1 MSAPSP
7 IRISLD
13 RVAATIVDCD
23 PDVRSRL
30 ALITIESVRVTP
42 VLITLFAFQGFLPCN
57 AQNTSVTLNSATV
70 THRIVTSEA
79 FSEWLKMQTWPT
91 FCQFWPV
98 FPEKL
103 VLLLSTRAANVSER
117 ILIRNTLCFCKLLF
131 LQPLPLKDGK
141 VPAIARDFSASICM
155 TKLGLFGCSSAP
167 IECCVKRMLGKGNSL
182 ELSNLRPNFYTQGRI
197 LKWMHFSTTNKTRG

>member
-70 THRIVTSEA
+70 THRIVTSGA
-79 FSEWLKMQTWPT
+79 FSKWLKMQTWPT

-131 LQPLPLKDGK
+131 ATFASDGCKGSGHRPWLQCLNLYDKTRPIWLLK
-141 VPAIARDFSASICM
+141 C
-155 TKLGLFGCSSAP
+155 TY
-167 IECCVKRMLGKGNSL
+167 RMLRKENARQGQLAWIKQFAPEFL
-182 ELSNLRPNFYTQGRI
+182 YTGP
-197 LKWMHFSTTNKTRG
+197 HFKVDAF